1 MILNKLRKSFE
12 QLIKITDFFM
22 GNMHEK
28 IRNCGYQNPSET
40 GLIVKG
46 FFESMY
52 IDNFISSQS
61 VTLAIRMRGAEARR
75 GVRGDCLRNM
85 DSVK

>member
-28 IRNCGYQNPSET
+28 IRD
-40 GLIVKG
+40 
-46 FFESMY
+46 F
-52 IDNFISSQS
+52 SQ
-61 VTLAIRMRGAEARR
+61 
-75 GVRGDCLRNM
+75 
-85 DSVK
+85 K